1 VGARTKARKRALDV
15 LYESE
20 LRGLDAVAVLGER
33 LAQADPPIPEYAV
46 TLVEGVL
53 ANKARID
60 ELLASYAVDWPLA
73 RMPAVDRNLLR
84 IGTYEL
90 LWCADDVPQAV
101 AISEAVELATSLST
115 DESPKFVNGV
125 LARVAT
131 ERAAVG
137 EPSGDVR
144 GEVLAGDG
152 GAGGDEVGGGALE
165 DDPAAVVAGAGAEV
179 EDPVGVRH
187 DGEMV
192 LDHDDRLPTIDEPVE
207 QPE

>member
-20 LRGLDAVAVLGER
+20 LRGLDAIAVLGER
-33 LAQADPPIPEYAV
+33 LAQSDPPVPEYAV

-53 ANKARID
+53 AHRERID

-90 LWCADDVPQAV
+90 LWCGDDVPEAV

-125 LARVAT
+125 LARVAK
-131 ERAAVG
+131 ERAA
-137 EPSGDVR
+137 
-144 GEVLAGDG
+144 G
-152 GAGGDEVGGGALE
+152 GL
-165 DDPAAVVAGAGAEV
+165 PAS
-179 EDPVGVRH
+179 
-187 DGEMV
+187 
-192 LDHDDRLPTIDEPVE
+192 
-207 QPE
+207 